1 MSTNKVPPGCYEFA
15 IYQWRFLGIREHLVL
30 KPIALSEA
38 LVPHV
43 NDLLERAEDGD
54 TQDNQAP
61 IQKDAL
67 EKTHQHLWAEARD
80 KHRERTQ
87 ALANYR
93 RENLSTSHQKRV
105 MLLEDRI
112 AQATDPNI
120 QRMRRSELDNAEAD
134 YRRRIQDFDEAMA
147 KTDIT
152 AEPVA
157 YGVLEVKGASNDN

>member
-1 MSTNKVPPGCYEFA
+1 MLYLSALTP
-15 IYQWRFLGIREHLVL
+15 HL
-30 KPIALSEA
+30 
-38 LVPHV
+38 

-54 TQDNQAP
+54 TQENQAP

-93 RENLSTSHQKRV
+93 RESLLTSRQKRICCLRIGLHKRLIQTFNGCDKVNLSS
-105 MLLEDRI
+105 
-112 AQATDPNI
+112 
-120 QRMRRSELDNAEAD
+120 AEAD
-134 YRRRIQDFDEAMA
+134 YRRRIQEFDEAMA
-147 KTDIT
+147 KADIT

-157 YGVLEVKGASNDN
+157 YGILEVESGT